1 MSRLDWRRCKKAGSD
16 GSDSGY
22 DPFKKKRPWQDSTR
36 DLRLLSIPQLKR
48 LIAKLKRE
56 IAAAS

>member
-16 GSDSGY
+16 GSGY
-22 DPFKKKRPWQDSTR
+22 DPFKKKRPWQDPDRNNFSAMS
-36 DLRLLSIPQLKR
+36 LPELKR
-48 LIAKLKRE
+48 AIARLERE

>member
-16 GSDSGY
+16 GSDY
-22 DPFKKKRPWQDSTR
+22 NPFKKRRPWQDPKR
-36 DLRLLSIPQLKR
+36 DYRLMSIPELKR

-56 IAAAS
+56 IRVAEQA